1 MAKGLY
7 LNNIIFFLA
16 ILTPPQ
22 KSAKKWQN
30 GQVLPKYPFF
40 GFFGGIGGK
49 KKSEQCQEVPKWPN
63 FVKIVIFWVFLG
75 GIGGKKNPKSAKKCQ
90 NGKIVPI

>member
-1 MAKGLY
+1 VAKGLY

-30 GQVLPKYPFF
+30 SQILPKYPFF

-49 KKSEQCQEVPKWPN
+49 KIGTVPR
-63 FVKIVIFWVFLG
+63 
-75 GIGGKKNPKSAKKCQ
+75 SAKMAKFCQ
-90 NGKIVPI
+90 NIHFLVFFVGYTG